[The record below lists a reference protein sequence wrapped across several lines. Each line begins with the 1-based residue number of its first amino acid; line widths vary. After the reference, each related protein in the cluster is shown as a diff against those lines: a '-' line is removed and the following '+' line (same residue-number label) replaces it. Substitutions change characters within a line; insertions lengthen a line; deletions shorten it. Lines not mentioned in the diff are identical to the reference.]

1 MASEPETRDGGLAPP
16 AEQVH
21 MPEPSYLPVVT
32 GFAITLMLVGVVLT
46 WFITII
52 GALIFLPAVVIWVRD
67 TRSDISE
74 LPLDHG

>member
-1 MASEPETRDGGLAPP
+1 MATEGEPGTQSLPQAS
-16 AEQVH
+16 EQVH

-46 WFITII
+46 WIITII
-52 GALIFLPAVVIWVRD
+52 GVLIFLPAVVMWVRD

-74 LPLDHG
+74 LPLEH

>member
-1 MASEPETRDGGLAPP
+1 MASEPETSAETLPQP
-16 AEQVH
+16 SEQVH

-46 WFITII
+46 WIITII
-52 GALIFLPAVVIWVRD
+52 GVLIFLPAVVMWVRD

-74 LPLDHG
+74 LPLGH